1 MFIIRNTGRR
11 HWPKYQINKIY
22 LFFVNGVNKIYLFF
36 NRVEYFQRYTWR
48 NNYCK
53 KEPFHSITSLWNI
66 NSAWKVSIIG
76 VFWSEFS
83 HIRTEYGEIWSICIQ
98 FEWGKY
104 GPEKLRIRT
113 LFMQCNELIAIW
125 NFSLVLYLTCTL
137 AVASV
142 LFILFILKK
151 WMNN

>member
-1 MFIIRNTGRR
+1 ME
-11 HWPKYQINKIY
+11 Y
-22 LFFVNGVNKIYLFF
+22 LSVF
-36 NRVEYFQRYTWR
+36 N
-48 NNYCK
+48 
-53 KEPFHSITSLWNI
+53 S
-66 NSAWKVSIIG
+66 
-76 VFWSEFS
+76 SE
-83 HIRTEYGEIWSICIQ
+83 
-98 FEWGKY
+98 GKY

-151 WMNN
+151 